1 MKDLSRK
8 AMKYVIFDF
17 GQVLVHFEPSYIVA
31 RYVSDPSDAALLT
44 HVAFDRLHWDA
55 LDAGTMTSVEV
66 VDAIKARVPERLGDT
81 VEQMYYHWIYHIPE
95 MEGMRELILHIKQ
108 TYGAK
113 VFVLSNIS
121 TYFAEHAHE
130 IPILSLVDGCV
141 FSAVC
146 GMVKPNTDIFV
157 HTCRT
162 FALDPSRGIFIDD
175 KPENV
180 RAAQEVGMQGYV
192 FDGDAR
198 ALQTCLDHFLQEE
211 TL

>member
-1 MKDLSRK
+1 
-8 AMKYVIFDF
+8 
-17 GQVLVHFEPSYIVA
+17 
-31 RYVSDPSDAALLT
+31 
-44 HVAFDRLHWDA
+44 
-55 LDAGTMTSVEV
+55 
-66 VDAIKARVPERLGDT
+66 VPERLGRA
-81 VEQMYYHWIYHIPE
+81 VEQIFDNWIYHIPE

-162 FALDPSRGIFIDD
+162 FALDPGQGIFIDD

-198 ALQTCLDHFLQEE
+198 ALQIRLDHFLQEE

>member
-1 MKDLSRK
+1 
-8 AMKYVIFDF
+8 MKYVIFDF
-17 GQVLVHFEPSYIVA
+17 GQVLVHFEPSYIVGK
-31 RYVSDPSDAALLT
+31 YVDDPVDAARLT
-44 HVAFDRLHWDA
+44 HVAFDRLYWDA
-55 LDAGTMTSVEV
+55 LDAGTMTSAEV
-66 VDAIKARVPERLGDT
+66 VDAIKARVPERLGGA
-81 VEQMYYHWIYHIPE
+81 VEQIYYNWIYNIPE

-130 IPILSLVDGCV
+130 IPILDLVDGCV

-157 HTCRT
+157 HACQT
-162 FALDPSRGIFIDD
+162 FGLDPASCIFVDD

-180 RAAQEVGMQGYV
+180 HAAKALGMRGYV
-192 FDGDAR
+192 FDGDADKLR
-198 ALQTCLDHFLQEE
+198 VHLDQFLSE
-211 TL
+211 